1 MGHGSGILGR
11 VDVVHHESWGGL
23 VVCHQRG
30 HTQARVAIGD
40 GLAVWAC
47 AGHFDSG
54 GRLGLGVGAAS
65 ASVDGLKPVG
75 RGLFGLDGLANVSPT
90 CGAECGRTNG

>member
-11 VDVVHHESWGGL
+11 VDVVHHEPWGGL

-30 HTQARVAIGD
+30 HTQARVALGD

-47 AGHFDSG
+47 AGHFDRG
-54 GRLGLGVGAAS
+54 GRLGLGVGTAS
-65 ASVDGLKPVG
+65 TSLDGLKPVG
-75 RGLFGLDGLANVSPT
+75 CGLFGLDGLANVLPT
-90 CGAECGRTNG
+90 SGAECGRANG